1 MTKSRQITQLELAS
15 SLPPTSQLQLEIPT
29 QFLDRNFKITLQNI
43 IDFITK
49 DTIGLGNVDNTSDA
63 EKELSTKA
71 IEALL
76 TKADK
81 DHKHDVEDINNFYQ
95 ALADYVQSDAN
106 IPLERISGLIE
117 ILQGKA
123 SSEHKHEIADV
134 NGLQETLNNKASVSH
149 SHNLTEL
156 DGFQVFMETI
166 SNAVNSKVS
175 QNTFDTTVESLRQ
188 QISQMTVNAGI
199 VEIMPN
205 EW

>member
-1 MTKSRQITQLELAS
+1 MSQSKQITQLELAS
-15 SLPPTSQLQLEIPT
+15 SLPPVSQLQLEIPT

-49 DTIGLGNVDNTSDA
+49 DTIGLGKVDNTSDVD
-63 EKELSTKA
+63 KELSTKA

-81 DHKHDVEDINNFYQ
+81 EHKHDVEDINNFYQ
-95 ALADYVQSDAN
+95 ILANYVQSDAN
-106 IPLERISGLIE
+106 IPLERITGLIE

-123 SSEHKHEIADV
+123 SSEHKHEIVDV
-134 NGLQETLNNKASVSH
+134 NGLQEALDNKASVDH
-149 SHNLTEL
+149 THNLTEL

-188 QISQMTVNAGI
+188 QISQITVNAGI
-199 VEIMPN
+199 VEIMSN

>member
-1 MTKSRQITQLELAS
+1 MTQSRQITQLELAS
-15 SLPPTSQLQLEIPT
+15 SLPPVSQLQLEIPT

-49 DTIGLGNVDNTSDA
+49 DTIGLDKVDNTSDA

-76 TKADK
+76 KKADVN
-81 DHKHDVEDINNFYQ
+81 HKHDVEDINNFYQ
-95 ALADYVQSDAN
+95 ALANYIQSDAN
-106 IPLERISGLIE
+106 IPLERITGLIE
-117 ILQGKA
+117 ILQSKA
-123 SSEHKHEIADV
+123 SNEHKHEIVDV
-134 NGLQETLNNKASVSH
+134 NGLQEALDDKASVGH
-149 SHNLTEL
+149 NHNLTEL
-156 DGFQVFMETI
+156 DGFQTFMEAI

-188 QISQMTVNAGI
+188 QISQMSVNVGI

>member
-1 MTKSRQITQLELAS
+1 MTQSRQITQLEQAS
-15 SLPPTSQLQLEIPT
+15 SLPPVSQLQLEIPT

-49 DTIGLGNVDNTSDA
+49 DIIGLGKVDNTSDA
-63 EKELSTKA
+63 EKELSIKA

-76 TKADK
+76 KKADVN
-81 DHKHDVEDINNFYQ
+81 HKHDVEDINNFYQ
-95 ALADYVQSDAN
+95 ALANYVQSDAN
-106 IPLERISGLIE
+106 IPLERITGLIE

-123 SSEHKHEIADV
+123 SSEHKHEIVDV
-134 NGLQETLNNKASVSH
+134 NGLQEALDNKASAGH
-149 SHNLTEL
+149 NHNLTEL
-156 DGFQVFMETI
+156 SGFQTFMETI

-175 QNTFDTTVESLRQ
+175 QNTFDTTVASLRQ

>member
-49 DTIGLGNVDNTSDA
+49 DTIGLGKVDNTSDA

-76 TKADK
+76 KKADVN
-81 DHKHDVEDINNFYQ
+81 HKHDVEDINNFYQ

-117 ILQGKA
+117 ILQNKTNN
-123 SSEHKHEIADV
+123 EHKHEIADV
-134 NGLQETLNNKASVSH
+134 NDLQETLNNKASVSH
-149 SHNLTEL
+149 THDLTEL

-175 QNTFDTTVESLRQ
+175 QATFDNTVSSLRQ
-188 QISQMTVNAGI
+188 EISQMTVNQGI